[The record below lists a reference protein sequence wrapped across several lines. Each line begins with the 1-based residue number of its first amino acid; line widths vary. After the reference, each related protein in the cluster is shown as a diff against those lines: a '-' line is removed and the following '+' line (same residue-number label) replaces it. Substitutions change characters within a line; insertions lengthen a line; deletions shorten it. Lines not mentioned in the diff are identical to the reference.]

1 MNSELHSAIKQLCD
15 ERGIPM
21 EAVIETIEAALAAA
35 YRKDY
40 GEKNQNIKVK
50 FDLET
55 GDMKVFDVK
64 EAVEDEFVAK
74 AVAEAEAQAAAR
86 AAAAEAGQPLPPLPV
101 VSSAPADGG
110 ESPEERKYNPKT
122 MIALEE
128 AKLLKNDAVIGEEI
142 WTPLTAPTGF
152 GRMAAQTAK
161 QVIIQKIREAERM
174 QVFSE
179 FKAKEGELVSGIVQR
194 VDGRAVVIDLG
205 RMTAVLPPGEQE
217 GGSRLRPGDRV
228 KVFIKEVKETQR
240 GPEIVVSR
248 SHPEIVRRL
257 FQQEVP
263 EVAAGTVELKSIAR
277 EAGSRTKIAV
287 AATDPNIDPIGS
299 CVGQRGTR
307 VQTVIN
313 ELGGEKID
321 IIEYSPE
328 AIRFIINALSPAKV
342 SRVELDEERKEARA
356 YVKEDQLSLA
366 IGKGGQNVRLA
377 GKLTGWRIDILQ
389 EGLDE
394 AAQPVASSEEG
405 MIEKPAEESANGGA
419 PGSAPAAAEGE
430 TTSEEQSD
438 ERAST
443 QKENAAASEEGDLH
457 PPAPD
462 KALPEEAPAK
472 DPAPEKKA
480 AKENKHRG
488 EPLEI

>member
-1 MNSELHSAIKQLCD
+1 MNSELHAAIKQLCD

-21 EAVIETIEAALAAA
+21 EAVMETIEAALAAA

-50 FDLET
+50 FILET
-55 GDMKVFDVK
+55 GDMQVFDVK
-64 EAVEDEFVAK
+64 EVVEDEFVAK
-74 AVAEAEAQAAAR
+74 ALAEVEAQIAAR
-86 AAAAEAGQPLPPLPV
+86 AAAAEAGQPLPSLPV
-101 VSSAPADGG
+101 IPQASAAGD
-110 ESPEERKYNPKT
+110 EAPEERKYNPKT
-122 MIALEE
+122 MLALEE
-128 AKLLKNDAVIGEEI
+128 AKKLKSDAAVGEEI

-161 QVIIQKIREAERM
+161 QVIIQKIREAERS
-174 QVFSE
+174 QVFAEYKS
-179 FKAKEGELVSGIVQR
+179 KEGELVSGVVQR

-228 KVFIKEVKETQR
+228 KVFVKEVKETQR

-257 FQQEVP
+257 FQLEVP
-263 EVAAGTVELKSIAR
+263 EVAAGTVEIKSVAR

-287 AATDPNIDPIGS
+287 LATDPNIDPIGS

-321 IIEYSPE
+321 IIEYAPDP
-328 AIRFIINALSPAKV
+328 IRFMMNALSPAKV
-342 SRVELDEERKEARA
+342 TRVELDEERKEARA

-389 EGLDE
+389 EGLDAG
-394 AAQPVASSEEG
+394 AAPVASSEEVLQEAAEAPPG
-405 MIEKPAEESANGGA
+405 IGKGAEGEDAEET
-419 PGSAPAAAEGE
+419 APAAEAEA
-430 TTSEEQSD
+430 TKAAD
-438 ERAST
+438 D
-443 QKENAAASEEGDLH
+443 AAAT
-457 PPAPD
+457 A
-462 KALPEEAPAK
+462 
-472 DPAPEKKA
+472 
-480 AKENKHRG
+480 
-488 EPLEI
+488 

>member
-1 MNSELHSAIKQLCD
+1 M
-15 ERGIPM
+15 
-21 EAVIETIEAALAAA
+21 ETIEAALAAA

-50 FDLET
+50 FILET
-55 GDMKVFDVK
+55 GDMQVFDVK
-64 EAVEDEFVAK
+64 EVVEDEFVAK
-74 AVAEAEAQAAAR
+74 AVAEAEAQIAAR
-86 AAAAEAGQPLPPLPV
+86 AAAAEAGQPLPSLPV
-101 VSSAPADGG
+101 IPQAPAAGD
-110 ESPEERKYNPKT
+110 EAPEERKYNPKT
-122 MIALEE
+122 MLALEE
-128 AKLLKNDAVIGEEI
+128 AKKLKNDTVIGEEI

-161 QVIIQKIREAERM
+161 QVIIQKIREAERT
-174 QVFSE
+174 QVFAEYKS
-179 FKAKEGELVSGIVQR
+179 KEGELVSGVIQR

-228 KVFIKEVKETQR
+228 KVFVKEVKETQR

-257 FQQEVP
+257 FQLEVP
-263 EVAAGTVELKSIAR
+263 EVAAGTVEIKSVAR

-287 AATDPNIDPIGS
+287 LATDPNIDPIGS

-307 VQTVIN
+307 VQTIIN

-321 IIEYSPE
+321 IIEYAPDP
-328 AIRFIINALSPAKV
+328 IRFMMNALSPAKV
-342 SRVELDEERKEARA
+342 TRVELDEERKEARA

-389 EGLDE
+389 EGLDAG
-394 AAQPVASSEEG
+394 AAPVASSEEVLQEATEAPPG
-405 MIEKPAEESANGGA
+405 IGEGAGGENSEET
-419 PGSAPAAAEGE
+419 APAAEAEA
-430 TTSEEQSD
+430 TKATD
-438 ERAST
+438 D
-443 QKENAAASEEGDLH
+443 AAA
-457 PPAPD
+457 
-462 KALPEEAPAK
+462 KT
-472 DPAPEKKA
+472 
-480 AKENKHRG
+480 
-488 EPLEI
+488 

>member
-40 GEKNQNIKVK
+40 GENNQNIKVK

-55 GDMKVFDVK
+55 GDMKVFDAK

-174 QVFSE
+174 
-179 FKAKEGELVSGIVQR
+179 
-194 VDGRAVVIDLG
+194 
-205 RMTAVLPPGEQE
+205 
-217 GGSRLRPGDRV
+217 

-248 SHPEIVRRL
+248 SHPEIVLRL

>member
-1 MNSELHSAIKQLCD
+1 MNSELHAAIKQLCD
-15 ERGIPM
+15 ERGIPL
-21 EAVIETIEAALAAA
+21 EAVMETIEAALAAA

-50 FDLET
+50 FDLDT
-55 GDMKVFDVK
+55 GDMKVYDVK
-64 EAVEDEFVAK
+64 EVVEDEFVAK

-86 AAAAEAGQPLPPLPV
+86 AEAQETGKPLPPLPMV
-101 VSSAPADGG
+101 PPTGTEGADA
-110 ESPEERKYNPKT
+110 PEERKYNPKT

-128 AKLLKNDAVIGEEI
+128 AKKLKKGAVMGEEI
-142 WTPLTAPTGF
+142 WTALTAPTGF

-161 QVIIQKIREAERM
+161 QVIIQKIREAERS
-174 QVFSE
+174 QVFAEYKS
-179 FKAKEGELVSGIVQR
+179 KEGELVSGIVQR

-205 RMTAVLPPGEQE
+205 RMTAVLPPGELE

-228 KVFIKEVKETQR
+228 KVFVKEVKETQR

-248 SHPEIVRRL
+248 AHPEIVKRL
-257 FQQEVP
+257 FQLEVP
-263 EVAAGTVELKSIAR
+263 EVAAGTVEIKSVAR

-287 AATDPNIDPIGS
+287 IATDPNIDPIGS

-321 IIEYSPE
+321 IIEFSPD
-328 AIRFIINALSPAKV
+328 AVRFIMNALSPAKV
-342 SRVELDEERKEARA
+342 TRVELDEERKEARA

-389 EGLDE
+389 EGLEED
-394 AAQPVASSEEG
+394 AQPVASSEEG
-405 MIEKPAEESANGGA
+405 VVQEPAAVVESSESVGGA
-419 PGSAPAAAEGE
+419 PAPSAEVGAVTEAVA
-430 TTSEEQSD
+430 Q
-438 ERAST
+438 
-443 QKENAAASEEGDLH
+443 
-457 PPAPD
+457 AP
-462 KALPEEAPAK
+462 LEPEEPKDSPAQESTGK
-472 DPAPEKKA
+472 PDVQT
-480 AKENKHRG
+480 
-488 EPLEI
+488 